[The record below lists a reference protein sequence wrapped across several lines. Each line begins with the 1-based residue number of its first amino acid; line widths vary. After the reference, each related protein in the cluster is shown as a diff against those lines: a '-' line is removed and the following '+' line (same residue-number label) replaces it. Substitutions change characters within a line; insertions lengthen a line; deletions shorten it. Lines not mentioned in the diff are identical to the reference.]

1 MTQFHLTATLRE
13 QTGSKHARDA
23 RSSLHQ
29 TPAVVYGAGQKTLS
43 LYMNSQDLSVALGIE
58 ALHSQVVQLE
68 IQGKKVPVV
77 LKAVQRHP
85 SQQTV
90 LHVDWL
96 RVRSRQKIHL
106 NVPIHFENE
115 ATSPGVQQ
123 GGVVQH
129 LKKEVEVLCTPAK
142 LPKYI
147 TCDLAGLALDH
158 AIHLSDLSL
167 PEGVQLS
174 ALHADPVVDE
184 AVVCVHLPRAV
195 VEETVATAEP
205 PTELVGGEGQAGPA
219 PGVPVDDE

>member
-1 MTQFHLTATLRE
+1 MTPFNLTATLRE
-13 QTGSKHARDA
+13 QTGSKHARDTRA
-23 RSSLHQ
+23 SLHQ
-29 TPAVVYGAGQKTLS
+29 TPAVIYGAGQKTLS
-43 LYMNSQDLSVALGIE
+43 LYMNTQDLSVALTVE
-58 ALHSQVVQLE
+58 AMHSQVIHLE
-68 IQGKKVPVV
+68 VDGKKVPVV

-85 SQQTV
+85 VQQTV

-115 ATSPGVQQ
+115 ADAPGVQQ

-147 TCDLAGLALDH
+147 TCDMAHLALDH
-158 AIHLSDLSL
+158 SIHLSDLRL
-167 PEGVQLS
+167 PDGVQFA
-174 ALHADPVVDE
+174 ALLAEPAADE

-195 VEETVATAEP
+195 TEESAA
-205 PTELVGGEGQAGPA
+205 PTEAPLHKVGGESQAGPA